1 MPPEIYEE
9 ALRLRGYNWHW
20 AIVASIV
27 NRRHGTEFTA
37 RQLERKFEAE
47 QKRRSQSAEER

>member
-9 ALRLRGYNWHW
+9 VLRLRGYGWHW

-27 NRRHGTEFTA
+27 NRRHGTEYTA
-37 RQLERKFEAE
+37 RQLAGRFKAE
-47 QKRRSQSAEER
+47 QKRRNADVL

>member
-9 ALRLRGYNWHW
+9 VLRLRGYGWHW

-27 NRRHGTEFTA
+27 NRRHRTEYTA
-37 RQLERKFEAE
+37 RQLAGKFMTEH
-47 QKRRSQSAEER
+47 RRQCADEL